1 MIDSELAD
9 VALQRVSLLAFLYYP
24 EIHVDEP
31 KYSLNEDLDFCMEPL
46 AELEEEDRKDVRQLF
61 GRAIID
67 PSVYREEVFMRL
79 TELTEPGTAEQ

>member
-31 KYSLNEDLDFCMEPL
+31 EYSLNEDLDFCMEPL
-46 AELEEEDRKDVRQLF
+46 AELGEEDRKDVRQLF

-67 PSVYREEVFMRL
+67 PSAYREEVFMRL